1 MKRPLFAVGLALA
14 VIMAVWLE
22 TEDLRKPPGQAGAAQ
37 PASGEAVMI
46 TGQVC
51 RKDNNSFSL
60 KSVVLYR
67 TDQEAAISQQGIPY
81 QEKCICEADETQDIL
96 LGSTVTVRGSFA
108 PFSQASNPGEFD
120 SEAYYRSVGIFGRLV
135 KTEILSSEPPDLPV
149 WEGLYRVR
157 LLAKDRL
164 YRIFPEKEAA
174 VMSALLL
181 GDREDLDD
189 ELRDLYKR
197 NGILHILSISSLHI
211 TVMGMGL
218 YRLLRRLGVPVWAAA
233 LTGGIL
239 MALYGAMTG
248 FGVSVCRAIGMYLL
262 RMLAEM
268 TGRTYDMQNALG
280 AVGICML
287 LYRPRYLRNSG
298 FLLSFSSVLGI
309 GVIYPAFHKMRGKM
323 EASARYDESKL
334 RKAARKGRRRLCE
347 NALLSLS
354 ITLATLPVQLWFY
367 YETPVFGVVI
377 NLMVL
382 PLVKPLLLTGAAA
395 LFLPFPEAA
404 GSIDCLILGWFERL
418 CRFFDALPLQ
428 LWNPGRPEVRQVAAY
443 YMMVGLSLLWGGRLR
458 KGKKRIPE
466 KGRAEEKRA
475 GEEESEKGRA
485 GEANRGRAGEGAT
498 DRGRRVRGR
507 ADRER
512 TAPEIVAEGKII
524 LLRSAAWRYGP
535 VIVGIFLA
543 ILLLALRP
551 GAENQVIFLDVGQG
565 DCTIVRTAS
574 GQTYLLDCGSSSR
587 SGVGGYVLLPFLK
600 YNGIRRI
607 DGIFLSHPDTDH
619 VNGALELF
627 SLAEENGILI
637 EQLILPDIDEA
648 DKKEQLGKLLEA
660 ATCAYENRKV
670 AVRYLASGDSWQCGD
685 AFFRCLHPASGYSG
699 ANANAYSMC
708 IYAVFGEAG
717 QPRITAL
724 FTGDVE
730 AEGEAALCQ
739 ALAAYEIRDITL
751 LKVAHHGSK
760 NATSEAF
767 LTQICPDAAVI
778 SCGENN
784 RYGHPHAE
792 VLERLEQ
799 TGAILLQTR
808 QSGAIKVRRRG
819 EGVEISGFWGEP
831 TTYLSVHSCPQY
843 TDTNL

>member
-1 MKRPLFAVGLALA
+1 MRRPLFAVGLALA

-22 TEDLRKPPGQAGAAQ
+22 TEALREPSGQTGAAQ

-51 RKDNNSFSL
+51 RKDKNSFSL
-60 KSVVLYR
+60 KSVVLYQI
-67 TDQEAAISQQGIPY
+67 DQEAAISQQSIPY
-81 QEKCICEADETQDIL
+81 QEKCICETEGTQDIL
-96 LGSTVTVRGSFA
+96 LGSTVTVRGRFE
-108 PFSQASNPGEFD
+108 PFPQATNPGEFD
-120 SEAYYRSVGIFGRLV
+120 SEAYYRSIGTFGRLAD
-135 KTEILSSEPPDLPV
+135 TEILSNEPPDFLL
-149 WEGLYRVR
+149 WEGLYRIR

-189 ELRDLYKR
+189 ELKDLYKR

-211 TVMGMGL
+211 TIMGMGL

-239 MALYGAMTG
+239 MVLYGAMTG

-262 RMLAEM
+262 RMLAEI
-268 TGRTYDMQNALG
+268 TGRTYDMRNALG

-287 LYRPRYLRNSG
+287 LYHPRYLQNSG

-309 GVIYPAFHKMRGKM
+309 GVVYPALRQIWG
-323 EASARYDESKL
+323 ERADSARYGESGM
-334 RKAARKGRRRLCE
+334 RKVVRKGRKRLYE

-367 YETPVFGVVI
+367 YEVPVFGVVI
-377 NLMVL
+377 NLLVL
-382 PLVKPLLLTGAAA
+382 PFVKPLLLAGAAA
-395 LFLPFPEAA
+395 LILPFPGAA
-404 GSIDCLILGWFERL
+404 GSLDRLILGWYEHL
-418 CRFFDALPLQ
+418 CLFFDALPLR
-428 LWNPGRPEVRQVAAY
+428 LWNPGKPEAWQVAAY
-443 YMMVGLSLLWGGRLR
+443 YTVLGLSLLWGSRLR
-458 KGKKRIPE
+458 KGKKRRP
-466 KGRAEEKRA
+466 
-475 GEEESEKGRA
+475 GEGRA
-485 GEANRGRAGEGAT
+485 GEADSERAGEGAT
-498 DRGRRVRGR
+498 VRGETSTGRAGETDSEGAGEGATVRER
-507 ADRER
+507 ADRKKTEMGK
-512 TAPEIVAEGKII
+512 VAEGKIM
-524 LLRSAAWRYGP
+524 LLGSAVCRYGT
-535 VIVGIFLA
+535 VVCGILLA
-543 ILLLALRP
+543 ILLLAVRP
-551 GAENQVIFLDVGQG
+551 GAENQVIFLNVGQG

-587 SGVGGYVLLPFLK
+587 SGVGRYVLLPFLK

-627 SLAEENGILI
+627 SLAEESGICI
-637 EQLILPDIDEA
+637 EQLILPDIDET
-648 DKKEQLGKLLEA
+648 DKKEQLIELLDA
-660 ATCAYENRKV
+660 AACAYEDRKV
-670 AVRYLASGDSWQCGD
+670 AVRYLAAGDSWQCGD
-685 AFFRCLHPASGYSG
+685 AFFLCLHPASGYSG
-699 ANANAYSMC
+699 ADTNAYSLC
-708 IYAVFGEAG
+708 IYASFGKAG
-717 QPRITAL
+717 QPRMTAL

-730 AEGEAALCQ
+730 AEGETALCQ
-739 ALAAYEIRDITL
+739 ALASYKIQNITL

-767 LTQICPDAAVI
+767 LTQVCPDVAVI

-799 TGAILLQTR
+799 RGTILLQTW
-808 QSGAIKVRRRG
+808 QSGAVKVRHRTAG
-819 EGVEISGFWGEP
+819 AELSAFCIEIVQSGI
-831 TTYLSVHSCPQY
+831 L
-843 TDTNL
+843 TDNINF